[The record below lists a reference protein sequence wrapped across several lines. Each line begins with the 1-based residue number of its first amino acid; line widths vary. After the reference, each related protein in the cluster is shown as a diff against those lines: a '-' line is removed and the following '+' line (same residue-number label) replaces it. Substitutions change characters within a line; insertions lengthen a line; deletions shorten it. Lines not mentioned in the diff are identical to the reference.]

1 VTAIRPAACSS
12 PLAYKLDLTLGKRAE
27 QPIRDQSHH
36 DQHSRLLEEV
46 KSRQRNTV
54 WPDTMVNG
62 VRVDALLWK
71 GSPKATKVQRIGMAI
86 WGLTFSALGIFF
98 TFVQAPELH
107 SPLLAVMGLFVLA
120 LGARVTFNAFRRKP
134 KSGSVKER

>member
-1 VTAIRPAACSS
+1 MH
-12 PLAYKLDLTLGKRAE
+12 
-27 QPIRDQSHH
+27 DQSRH

-46 KSRQRNTV
+46 ESRQRNTV

-71 GSPKATKVQRIGMAI
+71 GSPKATKVQRIGIAI
-86 WGLTFSALGIFF
+86 WGLTFLALGTFF

-107 SPLLAVMGLFVLA
+107 SPMLAIIGLFVLA
-120 LGARVTFNAFRRKP
+120 LGARVTFNAFRRKSKP
-134 KSGSVKER
+134 GSVKEQ